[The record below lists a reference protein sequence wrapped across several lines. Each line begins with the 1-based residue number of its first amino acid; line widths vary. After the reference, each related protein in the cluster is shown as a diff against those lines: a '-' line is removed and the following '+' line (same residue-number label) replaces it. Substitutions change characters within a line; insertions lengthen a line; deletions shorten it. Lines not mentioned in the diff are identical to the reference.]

1 MRRTRKRRGTA
12 NRPIRPEIL
21 WRILLYGLLILLLAT
36 AECSFFEAIRDLPAT
51 PDLMLGAVV
60 AVSLLDNRRASLLF
74 AVAGGFVLDA
84 IGGVGIPLSALIYV
98 LIALTVGWL
107 GEKMLPRYGSFLALL
122 VPGILLREILGLLEL
137 LAYGRGAAG
146 TLLLKI
152 LLPDALVT
160 AVFVLPLYFLVKL
173 CMLPFRERRR

>member
-1 MRRTRKRRGTA
+1 
-12 NRPIRPEIL
+12 
-21 WRILLYGLLILLLAT
+21 
-36 AECSFFEAIRDLPAT
+36 
-51 PDLMLGAVV
+51 MLGAVV

-74 AVAGGFVLDA
+74 AIAGGFALDA
-84 IGGVGIPLSALIYV
+84 VGGVGLPLSALVYA
-98 LIALTVGWL
+98 LISLIIGAI
-107 GEKMLPRYGSFLALL
+107 GEKMLPRYGPFLALL
-122 VPGILLREILGLLEL
+122 VPAILLRELFGLLEL
-137 LAYGRGAAG
+137 LAYGRGGAG